1 MSCMWGW
8 TRKGFVVIGRAYEA
22 GEDVQQVRVINPNR
36 NLLMSDES
44 VLRWWKEYFE
54 EMVNEENER
63 GRQFVNQEVQ
73 KISEEDVR
81 AA

>member
-1 MSCMWGW
+1 M
-8 TRKGFVVIGRAYEA
+8 IGRANEA

>member
-1 MSCMWGW
+1 
-8 TRKGFVVIGRAYEA
+8 
-22 GEDVQQVRVINPNR
+22 
-36 NLLMSDES
+36 MSDES

-54 EMVNEENER
+54 EMVHEENER